1 MARPLLVS
9 FVAGASGP
17 WRIDRIECVAGDGLQ
32 PAERLTVLEG
42 CEFDPVEA
50 PLWTLRGVTSHIRYT
65 KRSESGALLQKQQG
79 LHRRQATRAALIPIR
94 KTADWWDLP
103 QDERRSIFEEQS
115 SHIGIGLEY
124 LPAIARRLL
133 HSRDLA
139 QPFDFLT
146 WFEYAPEHCDIFEKL
161 VSRLR
166 SSREWQYVD
175 REIDIRLVRA

>member
-17 WRIDRIECVAGDGLQ
+17 WRIDRIESVTGDGLQ

-42 CEFDPVEA
+42 REFDPIES
-50 PLWTLRGVTSHIRYT
+50 PHWTLRGVTSNPRYT
-65 KRSESGALLQKQQG
+65 NRSESGALLQKQQG
-79 LHRRQATRAALIPIR
+79 LHRPQSTRAALIPIR

-115 SHIGIGLEY
+115 SHIGIGIEY

-146 WFEYAPEHCDIFEKL
+146 WFEYTPEHSDIFEEL
-161 VSRLR
+161 VQRLR
-166 SSREWQYVD
+166 RSREWQYVD